1 MTEPHTTAAPG
12 TGMSG
17 GAQPPGDRGFVSGR
31 GRGAWLVARFAA
43 AALLAGVL
51 VLAGC
56 SSPPAPPSGSTG
68 AATAAPAATT
78 APSPVAGPYKAAS
91 AEGPAENV
99 PVPVLPEAAKEF
111 SKEGLMAFAEYWF
124 STLGYVYETG
134 DSGPMM
140 AITEPTCE
148 ICAVVNG
155 KLAETYAEGRWVVGG
170 QMEVAQTISYFTP
183 LSDGDYQAEVEVLQ
197 VRPVYYNADGTLRKA
212 FEQYPVETNIVNAH
226 WEEGRWIAS
235 KGELL
240 RRNS

>member
-1 MTEPHTTAAPG
+1 MTEPHITAAPG

-17 GAQPPGDRGFVSGR
+17 GAQPPGGRVVADGR

-78 APSPVAGPYKAAS
+78 ASSPVVGRYRAAS
-91 AEGPAENV
+91 AVGPAENV

-124 STLGYVYETG
+124 STLGYVFETG

-140 AITEPTCE
+140 AITEPDCKTC
-148 ICAVVNG
+148 AYVNEP
-155 KLAETYAEGRWVVGG
+155 LAKTYSEGGWVVGG
-170 QMEVAQTISYFTP
+170 QMEVAQTISYFTQISEG
-183 LSDGDYQAEVEVLQ
+183 LYQAQVEVLQ
-197 VRPVYYNADGTLRKA
+197 IQVVYYNADRTVKK
-212 FEQYPVETNIVNAH
+212 EYPQHTARTNIVNAH
-226 WEEGRWIAS
+226 WVDGQWIATTS
-235 KGELL
+235 EPLK
-240 RRNS
+240 RDK